1 MKKFPS
7 VNDDDPK
14 QGQDNI
20 ETNHSATMDRD
31 KNKQKAKPGN
41 IFSSIYR
48 AFRNFSTVFP
58 IFLGVILLVG
68 LLRTYISPSTIS
80 SVFRGHIISD
90 TLLASIIGSISAGN
104 AVTSYIIGGELLKE
118 GISLFAVTAFIVAW
132 VTVGVVQFP
141 AEAAILGKR
150 FALLR
155 NFLSFILSIGVAIT
169 TVVLL
174 SLI

>member
-1 MKKFPS
+1 MKKLPI
-7 VNDDDPK
+7 DDDSRRDPSDIK
-14 QGQDNI
+14 M
-20 ETNHSATMDRD
+20 NHSGVKDKD
-31 KNKQKAKPGN
+31 KNKHKDKPKN
-41 IFSSIYR
+41 ILFSIYM
-48 AFRNFSTVFP
+48 AFKNFSTVFP
-58 IFLGVILLVG
+58 IFLGIILLLG
-68 LLRTYISPSTIS
+68 LLRTYVSPALIS
-80 SVFRGHIISD
+80 SVFKGSLVLD
-90 TLLASIIGSISAGN
+90 TLMGSILGSISAGN

-155 NFLSFILSIGVAIT
+155 NFLSFILSIGVAIA

-174 SLI
+174 NLIQ